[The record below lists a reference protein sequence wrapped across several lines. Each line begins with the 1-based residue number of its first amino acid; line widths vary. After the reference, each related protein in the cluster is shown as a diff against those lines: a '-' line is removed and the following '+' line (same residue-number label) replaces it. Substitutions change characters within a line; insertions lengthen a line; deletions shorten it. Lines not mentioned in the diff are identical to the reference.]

1 VSRVSGRTRN
11 LPVFPLS
18 PDPVRE
24 GVPRTVEAVSG
35 RFDSVGP
42 ENGPRIGLVTLGCD
56 KNTVDSERIMASLVG
71 HGARVSADVDGAD
84 LIVINTCGFIQ
95 AAKEQS
101 VETMLEAC
109 QLKEEGKVR
118 AVVAIGCMVQRYKE
132 ELVEELP
139 EVDLFLGL
147 TELDELVPELRERD
161 LLPAPEDVPIMERPL
176 RVLSTATAHT
186 SFLKVS
192 EGCDHTCA
200 FCAIPLMRG
209 LHRSHP
215 VDELVAEAQALAEQG
230 VRELNI
236 VSQDTSWYGR
246 DLKRREGLDAPL
258 LPDLLRR
265 LLAGTDI
272 PWHRLFYMYP
282 SGITRELVA
291 LIAGESRILPY
302 LDLPLQHGSD
312 RILKAMRRPER
323 RSTIRERIG
332 WLRDAIDDLTLRTT
346 VIVGFPGESDEDFD
360 QLLDLLEEI
369 RFDRVGAFMY
379 SDEDG
384 TRAADLPDR
393 VPPSLKRERLERLL
407 DVQRGISL
415 EKNIDQIGRVVE
427 AIIDHAATDDP
438 EYAWVARTTS
448 QALDVDGVTWVVDQ
462 PDRPQPQHGHFVQV
476 EIVDGHEY
484 DLVARLI
491 G

>member
-1 VSRVSGRTRN
+1 MTGRTRD

-18 PDPVRE
+18 ADPIRE
-24 GVPRTVEAVSG
+24 GVPPTVQAVSG
-35 RFDSVGP
+35 RFVAVGP
-42 ENGPRIGLVTLGCD
+42 EGGPRIGLVTLGCD
-56 KNTVDSERIMASLVG
+56 KNTVDSERMMAALVG
-71 HGARVSADVDGAD
+71 HGARVTADVEGAD
-84 LIVINTCGFIQ
+84 VIVINTCGFIQ

-109 QLKEEGKVR
+109 QLKEQGQVQ
-118 AVVAIGCMVQRYKE
+118 AVVAVGCMVQRYKS

-147 TELDELVPELRERD
+147 TELEKLVPALRERD

-186 SFLKVS
+186 SFLKIS

-215 VDELVAEAQALAEQG
+215 VEDLVAEARALAEQG

-236 VSQDTSWYGR
+236 VSQDTTWYGR
-246 DLKRREGLDAPL
+246 DLKRHEGPGAPL
-258 LPDLLRR
+258 LQDLLRA
-265 LLAGTDI
+265 LLAGTDL

-282 SGITRELVA
+282 SGITRELVDLMA
-291 LIAGESRILPY
+291 DESRILPY
-302 LDLPLQHGSD
+302 LDVPLQHGSD
-312 RILKAMRRPER
+312 RILMAMRRPER
-323 RSTIRERIG
+323 RDTIRERIG
-332 WLRDAIDDLTLRTT
+332 WLREAIADLTLRTT
-346 VIVGFPGESDEDFD
+346 VIVGFPGEADEDFD
-360 QLLDLLEEI
+360 QLLGLLEEI

-384 TRAADLPDR
+384 TRAADLPAR
-393 VPPSLKRERLERLL
+393 VPQSLKRERMERLL

-415 EKNIDQIGRVVE
+415 EKNIDQIGRVVD
-427 AIIDHAATDDP
+427 AIIDQPATDDP
-438 EYAWVARTTS
+438 DFGWVARTVG
-448 QALDVDGVTWVVDQ
+448 QALDVDGVTWLVDE
-462 PDRPQPQHGHFVQV
+462 PDRPQPQPGHIVAV

-484 DLVARLI
+484 DLVARLVD
-491 G
+491 